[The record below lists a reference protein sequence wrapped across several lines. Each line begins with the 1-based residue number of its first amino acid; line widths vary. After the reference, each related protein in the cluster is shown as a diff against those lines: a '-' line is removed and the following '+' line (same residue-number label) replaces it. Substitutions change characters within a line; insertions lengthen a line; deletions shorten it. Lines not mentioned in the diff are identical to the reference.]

1 MASTM
6 LTYDGPP
13 ALIVEIEREINQGD
27 VFTVDEALA
36 PKLLQVIGVREAKP
50 SETKKA
56 KEED

>member
-1 MASTM
+1 MPGTT

-13 ALIVEIEREINQGD
+13 ALIVEIEQEINQGD
-27 VFTVDEALA
+27 VFTVDDALA
-36 PKLLQVIGVREAKP
+36 PKLLQVIGIREAKP